1 MGKRRKW
8 QSVLLVTLWASAA
21 GCALA
26 MPYLQ
31 NDNARRPTPQPIRQ
45 EDSAV
50 AAQPLVVEEDTIPD
64 SLLNARWRIQP
75 TIPLTQDDLDR
86 IPADLRTPDNIQY
99 NVDDGRNMAFH
110 THPDV
115 PRRVWTMDGAAA
127 A

>member
-1 MGKRRKW
+1 MAIGVAGHAVGFGR
-8 QSVLLVTLWASAA
+8 

-31 NDNARRPTPQPIRQ
+31 DDNARRPMPQPIKQ

-50 AAQPLVVEEDTIPD
+50 ATQPLVVEEDTIPD

-99 NVDDGRNMAFH
+99 NVDYNDTIGGYLLVLRWEEHGF
-110 THPDV
+110 
-115 PRRVWTMDGAAA
+115 PRPS
-127 A
+127 